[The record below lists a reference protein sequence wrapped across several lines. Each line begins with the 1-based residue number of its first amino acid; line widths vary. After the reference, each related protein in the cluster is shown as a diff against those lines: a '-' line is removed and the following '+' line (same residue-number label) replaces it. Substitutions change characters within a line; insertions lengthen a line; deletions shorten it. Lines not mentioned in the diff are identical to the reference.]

1 MPAAAAAAV
10 SALAVTLT
18 IEHLPEP
25 LGLGT
30 LSPRFSWQPAPTGT
44 PTRGLRQT
52 GYQLQVGA
60 AEAGP
65 WLWDSGKVAS
75 NRSVLVEYGGP
86 ALTPGRPYYVRV
98 QPTYSD
104 GSAGAA
110 VGRFSTAPAAYTADF
125 IGLPSTAPPGP
136 PPGPAPPPAPG
147 PGPATPLPF
156 NQSSCPWLRKT
167 FTLPPTFA
175 PAADAALVHVGS
187 VGFHELW
194 VNGRKATEDLL
205 SPSVSDLAKRVL
217 VRTYDVGPLLKPG
230 RNAVGLWLSTGC
242 EFPRSSPHLP
252 NPFLTRGAFCRQGRA
267 STR

>member
-1 MPAAAAAAV
+1 MVAAAAAV

-30 LSPRFSWQPAPTGT
+30 LSPRFSWQPAPTPT
-44 PTRGLRQT
+44 PTRGLRQV

-60 AEAGP
+60 GICSTACRRMEAGP
-65 WLWDSGKVAS
+65 WVWDSGKVAS

-98 QPTYSD
+98 RPTYSD
-104 GSAGAA
+104 GSAGESL
-110 VGRFSTAPAAYTADF
+110 GRFSTAPAAYTAHF
-125 IGLPSTAPPGP
+125 IGLPSTAPGP

-167 FTLPPTFA
+167 FTLPPTFT

-194 VNGRKATEDLL
+194 VNGRKATDDLL

-217 VRTYDVGPLLKPG
+217 VRTYDVAPLLPPG
-230 RNAVGLWLSTGC
+230 RNAIGLWLSTGC
-242 EFPRSSPHLP
+242 EFPVLFPSSPTL
-252 NPFLTRGAFCRQGRA
+252 
-267 STR
+267 S